1 MNLVG
6 FFPLGFLLGVLLGA
20 RRRAVL
26 VVVLTGF
33 TISLAIE
40 LAQTLTIT
48 RVSSVFDLGLNT
60 GGALAG
66 AWLAQ
71 RMRN

>member
-26 VVVLTGF
+26 V
-33 TISLAIE
+33 IE